1 MDRLGIGIIGCGHI
15 SATYLKLAPK
25 FRHLELRAVADI
37 DHAAAAARAAKHNV
51 RAESVDSLLAS
62 PDIDLV
68 INLTVPAAHFE
79 VTKAILESGK
89 HAYSEKPVALRM
101 DECRELA
108 GIAAEAGLRVG
119 AAPDTWLGGSHQAA
133 RREIDSGAFGR
144 IIAGAAHVLSRG
156 MEHWHPNP
164 DFFYLPGGG
173 PVLDLGP
180 YYVANL
186 VQLLGPVDKV
196 AALATAPRNSRLISS
211 GPRKGERI
219 PVETPTNIH
228 ALLHFRSGATVDFS
242 ASWDVW
248 AHRQPLMELYGEE
261 GAIFLPD
268 PNFFGGEVE
277 SALRGGDPEPM
288 DCGGH
293 PFGRPNRPDGR
304 ANYRAAGC
312 AEMAQAIIENRPHR
326 CSLELAAHSLDIMT
340 GILRSGETGQFV
352 EMDSDCARPEP
363 LTAEQAESLLK

>member
-1 MDRLGIGIIGCGHI
+1 MDRLGIGIIGCGNI
-15 SATYLKLAPK
+15 SATYLEMAPK

-37 DHAAAAARAAKHNV
+37 NHAVASARAAEHNV
-51 RAESVDSLLAS
+51 RAESVDALLAS
-62 PDIDLV
+62 PDLDLV
-68 INLTVPAAHFE
+68 VNLTVPAAHFE
-79 VTKAILESGK
+79 VTRAILESGK
-89 HAYSEKPVALRM
+89 HAYSEKPVALRL

-108 GIAAEAGLRVG
+108 GIAAKAGLRVG
-119 AAPDTWLGGSHQAA
+119 SAPDTWLGGSHQAA
-133 RREIDSGAFGR
+133 RREIDRGAFGR

-164 DFFYLPGGG
+164 DFFYLSGGG

-196 AALATAPRNSRLISS
+196 AALATAPANSRLISS
-211 GPRKGERI
+211 GPRAGERI

-228 ALLHFRSGATVDFS
+228 ALLHFRNGATVDFS

-248 AHRQPLMELYGEE
+248 AHRQPVMELYGED
-261 GAIFLPD
+261 GTMFLPD
-268 PNFFGGEVE
+268 PNFFGGKVE
-277 SALRGGDPEPM
+277 SAIRGGDPEPL

-293 PFGRPNRPDGR
+293 PLGRPNRPDGH
-304 ANYRAAGC
+304 ANYRAVGC
-312 AEMAQAIIENRPHR
+312 AEMAQAIIEDRPHR
-326 CSLELAAHSLDIMT
+326 CSLELAAHSVDVMT